1 MVRLLSSLTSSSE
14 RVGEEG
20 VLEEGNDEPEIKKGR
35 TEVKP
40 PEEEDEEE
48 DEEELTDEE
57 LTDEE
62 LKKILNEKA
71 SPSGQWLLFQP
82 PPL

>member
-48 DEEELTDEE
+48 